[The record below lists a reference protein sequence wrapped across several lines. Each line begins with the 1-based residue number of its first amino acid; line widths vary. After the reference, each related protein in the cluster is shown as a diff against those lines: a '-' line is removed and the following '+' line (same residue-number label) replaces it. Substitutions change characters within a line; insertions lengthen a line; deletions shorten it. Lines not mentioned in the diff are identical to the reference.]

1 LEFSDV
7 VRRRKMVRTYQ
18 DRAVEPEVVERILD
32 RGRRV
37 PSAGYT
43 QGFAF
48 LLLQGPE
55 ETQAFWRAVG
65 HEGEEWTNEGVRRA
79 PLMVV
84 PLASKQAYLDR
95 YAEDDK
101 GWADRDDDRWPVP
114 YWLVDAS
121 FASLLVL
128 LAAVDEGLGALFFGL
143 DRSGYEGLRAAF
155 GVPDTWEPIGV
166 IAIGHPMTA
175 DTVRSSRDTRP
186 RKPLDEVVHRGR
198 W

>member
-1 LEFSDV
+1 
-7 VRRRKMVRTYQ
+7 MVRTYQ
-18 DRAVEPEVVERILD
+18 DRVVEPEVVERILD

-55 ETQAFWRAVG
+55 ETEAFWRAVT
-65 HEGEEWTNEGVRRA
+65 HEDEEWTNEGVRRA
-79 PLMVV
+79 PVILV
-84 PLASKQAYLDR
+84 PLASKHAYLDR

-128 LAAVDEGLGALFFGL
+128 LGAVDEGLGALFFGL
-143 DRSGYEGLRAAF
+143 DRSGYERLRAAF
-155 GVPDTWEPIGV
+155 GVPDEWAPIGV
-166 IAIGHPMTA
+166 IALGHPTEV